1 MARPIVVSGA
11 DKHFFAMGCLLMRSL
26 AQWAPDLPFYL
37 LDFGLDEAQ
46 RRFLR
51 ERKVLIERPASVP
64 ENLHP
69 IVCKTAIGE
78 YLHGIE
84 WPAVLWLDSDMLVV
98 GPLQDRLDEVLS
110 GMTATQREVA
120 ACSVET
126 ISQLFAGGWPMAP
139 FAEALRADQINLD
152 SSYYNNA
159 VVVFRSP
166 DFLAEWWTLAQQT
179 AVHMCIDQNLFTLL
193 ALRRDSI
200 TPLSARTWNLHGPLL
215 AEAKAVSEN
224 GQVRIVA
231 SEQTGAAEIVLV
243 LHPTSVRDQHH
254 LPVNCSVG
262 SGPNQILKVFRN
274 PALRDCQVRAIA
286 KFIADDSEA
295 LARAGM
301 ERPGALLGGRASAF
315 PAPGGRA
322 QSARPANMGQGRP
335 SRNLPLRLRKKVQ
348 ALSRAIR
355 LTAAIAAP

>member
-26 AQWAPDLPFYL
+26 AQWAPDLPFYF

-69 IVCKTAIGE
+69 IVCKTAVGE
-78 YLHGIE
+78 YLRGIE

-98 GPLQDRLDEVLS
+98 GPLQDRLDEVL
-110 GMTATQREVA
+110 GRMAATQREVA

-126 ISQLFAGGWPMAP
+126 ISQLLAGGWPMAP

-159 VVVFRSP
+159 AVVFRSP

-179 AVHMCIDQNLFTLL
+179 PVHLCIDQNLFTLL
-193 ALRRDSI
+193 ALRHNSI
-200 TPLSARTWNLHGPLL
+200 MPLSARTWNLHGTLL
-215 AEAKAVSEN
+215 AKAKAVTEN
-224 GQVRIVA
+224 GQVRIVT
-231 SEQTGAAEIVLV
+231 SEQTGATETVLV

-262 SGPNQILKVFRN
+262 TGPNQILKVFRN

-286 KFIADDSEA
+286 KFIADDAEA
-295 LARAGM
+295 LARAGI
-301 ERPGALLGGRASAF
+301 EHPGALLEA
-315 PAPGGRA
+315 
-322 QSARPANMGQGRP
+322 
-335 SRNLPLRLRKKVQ
+335 VQ
-348 ALSRAIR
+348 AHFPPQAAARNPRDPQTWGKVGR
-355 LTAAIAAP
+355 LETCPCGSGKRYKHCHGQYA

>member
-11 DKHFFAMGCLLMRSL
+11 DKHFFAMGCLLMQSL
-26 AQWAPDLPFYL
+26 AQWAPNLPFYF
-37 LDFGLDEAQ
+37 LDFGLNEAQ

-64 ENLHP
+64 ETLHP

-78 YLHGIE
+78 YLRGIE
-84 WPAVLWLDSDMLVV
+84 WPAILWLDSDMLVV
-98 GPLQDRLDEVLS
+98 GPLQNRLAEVLS
-110 GMTATQREVA
+110 GMEETQSEVA

-139 FAEALRADQINLD
+139 FAEALRTSRISLY

-159 VVVFRSP
+159 TVVFRSP

-179 AVHMCIDQNLFTLL
+179 PVHMCIDQNLFTLL
-193 ALRRDSI
+193 ALQHGRI
-200 TPLSARTWNLHGPLL
+200 MPLSARTWNLHGTLL
-215 AEAKAVSEN
+215 AAAKAVTEN
-224 GQVRIVA
+224 GQALIVSPDESSA
-231 SEQTGAAEIVLV
+231 TEAVLI

-254 LPVNCSVG
+254 LPLNCGVG
-262 SGPNQILKVFRN
+262 TGPNQVLKVFRN

-286 KFIADDSEA
+286 QFIADDPAA

-301 ERPGALLGGRASAF
+301 ERPGALLEAMQTHFPPQAVARNPHNSQTWGKVGRLEPCPCGS
-315 PAPGGRA
+315 GKRYKHCH
-322 QSARPANMGQGRP
+322 GQY
-335 SRNLPLRLRKKVQ
+335 
-348 ALSRAIR
+348 A
-355 LTAAIAAP
+355 

>member
-78 YLHGIE
+78 YLRGIE

-110 GMTATQREVA
+110 GMAEAQREVA

-139 FAEALRADQINLD
+139 FAEALRANRINLE

-159 VVVFRSP
+159 AVVFRSP

-179 AVHMCIDQNLFTLL
+179 QVHLCIDQNLFTLL
-193 ALRRDSI
+193 ALRHNSI
-200 TPLSARTWNLHGPLL
+200 VSLSARTWNLHGTLL
-215 AEAKAVSEN
+215 AEAKAVTEN

-231 SEQTGAAEIVLV
+231 SEPTGTSEAVLV
-243 LHPTSVRDQHH
+243 LHPTSVHNQHH
-254 LPVNCSVG
+254 LPVNCNVG

-286 KFIADDSEA
+286 KFIADDAVA
-295 LARAGM
+295 LAWAGI
-301 ERPGALLGGRASAF
+301 ERPGALLEA
-315 PAPGGRA
+315 
-322 QSARPANMGQGRP
+322 
-335 SRNLPLRLRKKVQ
+335 VQ
-348 ALSRAIR
+348 AHFPLQAAARNSRDPQTWGKVGR
-355 LTAAIAAP
+355 LEACPCGSGKRYKHCHGQYA